1 MWIFQRFFLP
11 HFHSLPSLSRG
22 SCWLLLKALAAHQ
35 HIQAFRHT
43 HTLSLSHNPT
53 QTHTHT
59 ISFKPNRR
67 RNYKV
72 RAKQWKMAEWKEDV
86 DWSRQNKLN
95 RNHLPYWR
103 SAFNYPLMR
112 QRQRDG
118 LDERVGKRE
127 EEQEGEK
134 GWWWWRGERAREWNC
149 EEVGVGGGFFL
160 VAITIQSGRNVCGT
174 KWSVMGN
181 RLLQLNTEGER
192 RQQRVTKKGWMDGLD
207 MYINTHVFGILLKM
221 WNTCDKDTYVM

>member
-1 MWIFQRFFLP
+1 MWIFQHFFLP
-11 HFHSLPSLSRG
+11 HFHSLPFLSWG

-35 HIQAFRHT
+35 HIQAFRHKRT
-43 HTLSLSHNPT
+43 HSLSHNH
-53 QTHTHT
+53 THAHT

-118 LDERVGKRE
+118 LDERVGKRA
-127 EEQEGEK
+127 EEQEEER
-134 GWWWWRGERAREWNC
+134 GWWWWSGERVREWNC
-149 EEVGVGGGFFL
+149 EEVGVGGG
-160 VAITIQSGRNVCGT
+160 
-174 KWSVMGN
+174 
-181 RLLQLNTEGER
+181 LLLSCNNNSIRE
-192 RQQRVTKKGWMDGLD
+192 KC
-207 MYINTHVFGILLKM
+207 M
-221 WNTCDKDTYVM
+221 WN